1 MPTSD
6 ALKPPYSN
14 WLRQPTIP
22 IGVLLLH
29 LVANTLKVTP
39 KMGMAEIGVPYAKIP
54 IRALIAHLEAQ
65 IIPRNPMGST
75 NTLQSAKSVMNWA
88 TSQNIVHVCALLSPL
103 PIMLPLHLQQ
113 TQNGLLILELHTTL
127 LVI

>member
-1 MPTSD
+1 MSTSN
-6 ALKPPYSN
+6 ALKPPHIN
-14 WLRQPTIP
+14 WLRWPTTP

-29 LVANTLKVTP
+29 PTTNTLKVTL
-39 KMGMAEIGVPYAKIP
+39 KMGMAEMGVSHTKIP
-54 IRALIAHLEAQ
+54 IRTLIGHLEAQ
-65 IIPRNPMGST
+65 IIPRNPMGSA

-88 TSQNIVHVCALLSPL
+88 TLQNIVHVCALLSPL

-113 TQNGLLILELHTTL
+113 TQNGLLIMELHTTL

>member
-6 ALKPPYSN
+6 ALKPPHSN
-14 WLRQPTIP
+14 WLRRPTTP

-29 LVANTLKVTP
+29 PTTNTLKVTS
-39 KMGMAEIGVPYAKIP
+39 KMGMVEMGVLHAKIP
-54 IRALIAHLEAQ
+54 IRALITHLAAQ
-65 IIPRNPMGST
+65 IIPRNSMGNA
-75 NTLQSAKSVMNWA
+75 NTLKSAKSVINWA
-88 TSQNIVHVCALLSPL
+88 TFQNIVHVCALLSLL

>member
-1 MPTSD
+1 
-6 ALKPPYSN
+6 
-14 WLRQPTIP
+14 
-22 IGVLLLH
+22 
-29 LVANTLKVTP
+29 
-39 KMGMAEIGVPYAKIP
+39 MGMAEMGVSHAKIP

-65 IIPRNPMGST
+65 IIPRNPLGSA

-88 TSQNIVHVCALLSPL
+88 TLQNIVHVCALLSPL
-103 PIMLPLHLQQ
+103 PIMLSLHLQQ